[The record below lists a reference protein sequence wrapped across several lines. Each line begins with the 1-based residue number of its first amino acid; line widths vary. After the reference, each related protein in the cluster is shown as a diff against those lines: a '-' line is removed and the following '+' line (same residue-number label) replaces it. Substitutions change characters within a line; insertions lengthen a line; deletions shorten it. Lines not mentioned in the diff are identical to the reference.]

1 LYGVH
6 RNQNKAVEDVE
17 DVEDVEVIMD
27 FVVVEEVSSDTMVT
41 TGMYSTLGGLIILVP
56 TMLLKDVE
64 ETITMNRVMNQS
76 TTDA

>member
-1 LYGVH
+1 
-6 RNQNKAVEDVE
+6 
-17 DVEDVEVIMD
+17 MD
-27 FVVVEEVSSDTMVT
+27 HDVVEETSSDTMVT

-64 ETITMNRVMNQS
+64 EIITMNRVMNQS